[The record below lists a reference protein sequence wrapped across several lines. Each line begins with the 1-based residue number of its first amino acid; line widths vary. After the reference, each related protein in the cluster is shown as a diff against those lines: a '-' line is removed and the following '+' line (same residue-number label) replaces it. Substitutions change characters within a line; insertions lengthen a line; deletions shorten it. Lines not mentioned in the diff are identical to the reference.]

1 MSGCAGWQS
10 VNPLCRA
17 GQVVGGAAKSIGNDV
32 FNSIAQ
38 YFAGVAS
45 AAVTWLWQQLN
56 IATAIDLTSPGI
68 RADLL
73 ATGTIA
79 GLITTT
85 LFLVQLIGSVLRQEP
100 GGLGRGV
107 RGLGICFI
115 GAAFAVAA
123 TQVVLAAVD
132 ALCNGVVEFAL
143 NTDLRGMGSKLVV
156 AATLSQITNPAGL
169 LLISLVL
176 ILAVVIIWIALM
188 IRKMLI
194 IISAVFAPVAFAG
207 APHDSSRA
215 WVRRW
220 IEVTLALV
228 FSKLILVIIFMIGLS
243 VLNGAG
249 NPPDPSTTQA
259 ITSLCIG
266 ALTLL
271 LAGFAPWLAV
281 KMVHFAGDAIQA
293 VHVQAT
299 SATTGGRSAAAVPQK
314 VAGAASRPF
323 GAMASM
329 KTAGSAAHGT
339 RTAANG
345 QAKFVPTRDLAMSA
359 PSARSSGQ
367 PAGSSSTSG
376 ASVANER
383 TDPPSANGTQ
393 SRRQS

>member
-10 VNPLCRA
+10 VNPVCRV
-17 GQVVGGAAKSIGNDV
+17 GQVLGGAAKSFGNDV
-32 FNSIAQ
+32 FTSIAH

-56 IATAIDLTSPGI
+56 VATSIDLTSPGI
-68 RADLL
+68 KADLL
-73 ATGTIA
+73 ATGAIA
-79 GLITTT
+79 ALIATAM
-85 LFLVQLIGSVLRQEP
+85 FLIQLIGSVLRQEP
-100 GGLGRGV
+100 GGLARAV
-107 RGLGICFI
+107 RGLGVCFI

-132 ALCNGVVEFAL
+132 GLCNGVVEFAL

-156 AATLSQITNPAGL
+156 AATLSQIANPAGL
-169 LLISLVL
+169 LLISFVL

-194 IISAVFAPVAFAG
+194 IISAVFAPIAFGG

-228 FSKLILVIIFMIGLS
+228 FSKLIIVIIFMIGLS

-249 NPPDPSTTQA
+249 NPPHPSTTQA

-293 VHVQAT
+293 VHVQASAAT
-299 SATTGGRSAAAVPQK
+299 SGGRSAVAVPQK
-314 VAGAASRPF
+314 VAGVVSRPF
-323 GAMASM
+323 GGMSSA
-329 KTAGSAAHGT
+329 KTAASSASGARG
-339 RTAANG
+339 AAQG
-345 QAKFVPTRDLAMSA
+345 QAKFVPTKDLAMSA
-359 PSARSSGQ
+359 TSSGRDV
-367 PAGSSSTSG
+367 PRGGSGPSG
-376 ASVANER
+376 G
-383 TDPPSANGTQ
+383 SADARQRSDRSGSDGSQ
-393 SRRQS
+393 SRESS